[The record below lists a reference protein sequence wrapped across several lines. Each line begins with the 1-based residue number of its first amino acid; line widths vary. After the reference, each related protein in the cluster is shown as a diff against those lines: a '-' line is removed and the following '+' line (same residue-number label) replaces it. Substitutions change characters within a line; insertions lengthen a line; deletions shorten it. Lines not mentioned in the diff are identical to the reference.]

1 MKWVARVG
9 FMCFAAMAM
18 AALGLAL
25 PAGGA
30 DTQPEF
36 GQIVEHLTSVNPSLR
51 TVTVEQTAIVHWMG
65 IFHFLLRTTV
75 YATRPALYKVIVH
88 EAPAIVRPLG
98 DTFYLISSP
107 EQVLADY
114 RASSIRQRADGSLV
128 IELTAARPNV
138 NPPSGIVVIDAK
150 RWLVQE
156 IVLNYQWGKL
166 TAQYRYAEIEGF
178 LLPDA
183 VAVSLARFPLSA
195 ELTYTDYKL
204 NAPIDPSV
212 FAQDPLR

>member
-183 VAVSLARFPLSA
+183 VAVSLARSH
-195 ELTYTDYKL
+195 
-204 NAPIDPSV
+204 
-212 FAQDPLR
+212 